1 MHYVAL
7 VIGPNPDQQ
16 LARYDENL
24 EVAEHTVTCWN
35 CDARPELIESCGCCG
50 GRGTC
55 LSTSNPDGH
64 WDYWRIGGRF
74 AGRLPLKPGA
84 VGELGAKA
92 WEYEDHPDRWAEVN
106 DGTRADQAK
115 AGAVNWAEFNL
126 PYAVVAE
133 GAWRARERYEPSGA
147 TIDDRFV
154 QDPHYED
161 FVRDL
166 VTKLPPDTLVTIIDY
181 HC

>member
-1 MHYVAL
+1 MHYVGL
-7 VIGPNPDQQ
+7 IIGPNPEGQ

-24 EVAEHTVTCWN
+24 EVAEHVVTCWN
-35 CDARPELIESCGCCG
+35 CDAKPPLIESCECCG

-84 VGELGAKA
+84 SGTLAPMA
-92 WEYEDHPDRWAEVN
+92 WEYETAPDRWAEIS
-106 DGTRADQAK
+106 DGSRADQAL
-115 AGAVNWAEFNL
+115 AGAVNWAEFDL
-126 PYAVVAE
+126 PYAIVVE

-161 FVRDL
+161 FVREL